1 MTEWLMVAVL
11 KTAFVSFG
19 ERGFESHPLR
29 QLGNNL
35 PMSERLFML
44 DESGNYKNLEV
55 KGFQNAQS

>member
-1 MTEWLMVAVL
+1 MVAVL